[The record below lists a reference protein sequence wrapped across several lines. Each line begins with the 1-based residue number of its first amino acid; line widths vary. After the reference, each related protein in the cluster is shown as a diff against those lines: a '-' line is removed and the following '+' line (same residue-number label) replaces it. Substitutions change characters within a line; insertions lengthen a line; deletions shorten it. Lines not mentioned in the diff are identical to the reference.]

1 MWTGRPS
8 AAHPFCLRRP
18 RVELVCGVAGFDI
31 GAASLQARIDQRAG
45 RVAEVGIIVRIRHH
59 HRAAMR
65 RDHIPERGHIET
77 HVARFEHMGQR
88 TPLRFA
94 REQRQ
99 KRGEILRLK
108 LLRPRELPQDRPEL
122 VAQRRDRAL
131 HEARDRFARFGQHFA
146 VHRVTR
152 RLQRKHATI
161 GRFRRAFLE
170 TRAGLRAVEGAID
183 LDGGDV
189 AARVFELARVRVFGR
204 KGCASPRLIG
214 PPADARADHA
224 RPIRVANFSFA
235 FCISA
240 SLARAL
246 KRNGR
251 SPQSSERT

>member
-1 MWTGRPS
+1 
-8 AAHPFCLRRP
+8 
-18 RVELVCGVAGFDI
+18 
-31 GAASLQARIDQRAG
+31 
-45 RVAEVGIIVRIRHH
+45 
-59 HRAAMR
+59 MR

-152 RLQRKHATI
+152 RALSEKTKLS
-161 GRFRRAFLE
+161 G
-170 TRAGLRAVEGAID
+170 V
-183 LDGGDV
+183 
-189 AARVFELARVRVFGR
+189 
-204 KGCASPRLIG
+204 SP
-214 PPADARADHA
+214 AH
-224 RPIRVANFSFA
+224 FSK
-235 FCISA
+235 
-240 SLARAL
+240 LARASV
-246 KRNGR
+246 R
-251 SPQSSERT
+251 

>member
-1 MWTGRPS
+1 MKSMWTGRPS

-99 KRGEILRLK
+99 KRGEIVGLELRG
-108 LLRPRELPQDRPEL
+108 PRELPQDRPEI
-122 VAQRRDRAL
+122 VCQRRDPAFD
-131 HEARDRFARFGQHFA
+131 EAHDRFPCPGKHLA

-152 RLQRKHATI
+152 RALSEKTKLS
-161 GRFRRAFLE
+161 G
-170 TRAGLRAVEGAID
+170 V
-183 LDGGDV
+183 
-189 AARVFELARVRVFGR
+189 
-204 KGCASPRLIG
+204 SP
-214 PPADARADHA
+214 AH
-224 RPIRVANFSFA
+224 FSK
-235 FCISA
+235 
-240 SLARAL
+240 LARAWV
-246 KRNGR
+246 R
-251 SPQSSERT
+251 